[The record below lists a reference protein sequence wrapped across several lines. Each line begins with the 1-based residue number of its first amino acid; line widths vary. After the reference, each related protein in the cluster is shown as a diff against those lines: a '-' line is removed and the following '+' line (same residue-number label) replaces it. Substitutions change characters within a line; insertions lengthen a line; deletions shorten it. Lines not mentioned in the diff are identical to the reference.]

1 MVTTKEQREKDR
13 RISAWRKI
21 AKDKLAIAGVPFAK
35 EPKNSEL
42 VRLLEVHNITIS
54 EDSLVYKKSR
64 SKRKEISEGVI
75 VKQPKIPVSKPAKQ
89 SRVQPNPIGYV
100 SRCRQD
106 EPFNLKPEV
115 FYKSWRWKEIRLIA
129 LDVCGHRC
137 GSCGQKPLPNNNVV
151 LHVDHIQPLRK
162 NPELALDLS
171 NLQVLC
177 EDCNQGKSWF
187 NTKDYRTEEQ
197 KSEMIRRQFESA
209 KITDEM
215 ISRMHE
221 SIT

>member
-1 MVTTKEQREKDR
+1 MSKKQAEKVANQKN
-13 RISAWRKI
+13 IHAWRRT
-21 AKDKLAIAGVPFAK
+21 AKVRLFNLGVKFDKD
-35 EPKNSEL
+35 PKNSVL
-42 VRLLEVHNITIS
+42 ADLLKQHNITIS
-54 EDSLVYKKSR
+54 EDSLIYRRLTRKS
-64 SKRKEISEGVI
+64 
-75 VKQPKIPVSKPAKQ
+75 SKPKETKQ
-89 SRVQPNPIGYV
+89 AHSQPNPIGYV

-106 EPFNLKPEV
+106 EPFDLKPEV

-197 KSEMIRRQFESA
+197 KAEMIRRQFESA
-209 KITDEM
+209 KITDEV

-221 SIT
+221 SRGDV